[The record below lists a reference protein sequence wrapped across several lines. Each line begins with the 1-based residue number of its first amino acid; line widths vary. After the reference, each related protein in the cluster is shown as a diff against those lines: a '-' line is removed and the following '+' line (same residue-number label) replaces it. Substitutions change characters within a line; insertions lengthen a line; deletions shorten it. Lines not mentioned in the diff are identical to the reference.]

1 MSICRGT
8 IRTLIVL
15 CGVALCA
22 GAWGQ
27 NASSGQSSSG
37 QSLGEAAR
45 KARKE
50 HAAATAPSARVLD
63 SDDDG
68 PDSGGVWRIRMY
80 GKTPFYEVSIT
91 LPRSPRW
98 TRAAAE
104 PRPVVIPLPGPDDDP
119 NRVIRVYAAALLYP
133 FYPDGSRTFLQGW
146 FARPEYFGQPAHIV
160 FAEHIQIDGLPANVS
175 HFSVANGALK
185 YRGLSVVMNSPNG
198 TSGFACVYRD
208 QDSGAAT
215 SICDA
220 IVRSA
225 NDQSLALSL
234 STRREYPAYS
244 DPPAYD
250 PRDDDPPYD
259 PPEDDD
265 PR

>member
-160 FAEHIQIDGLPANVS
+160 LAEHIQIDGLPANVS

-225 NDQSLALSL
+225 NDQSLALS
-234 STRREYPAYS
+234 TRREYPAYS

>member
-1 MSICRGT
+1 MKTYAGT
-8 IRTLIVL
+8 IRAGIVL
-15 CGVALCA
+15 AGFALGAALGVS
-22 GAWGQ
+22 GQ
-27 NASSGQSSSG
+27 TSSSAQSSSG
-37 QSLGEAAR
+37 QSLGEVAR

-50 HAAATAPSARVLD
+50 HAADGVPAKKALD

-91 LPRSPRW
+91 LPRSSKW

-104 PRPVVIPLPGPDDDP
+104 PRPVLIPLPGPDDDP
-119 NRVIRVYAAALLYP
+119 SRVIRVYAAALLYP

-146 FARPEYFGQPAHIV
+146 FARPEYFGRPAHIV
-160 FAEHIQIDGLPANVS
+160 LAEHIQIDGLPANVS

-208 QDSGAAT
+208 QDADAAA
-215 SICDA
+215 SVCDA
-220 IVRSA
+220 IVKSA
-225 NDQSLALSL
+225 SDLSLALSV
-234 STRREYPAYS
+234 RRGSPAYS
-244 DPPAYD
+244 DPPPYD